1 MVSVIYSTRKDKPEF
16 IKQIEKTSG
25 VHKIE
30 IIQIINDG
38 EMSLTEAYNKG
49 LEESNNDIVVF
60 CHDDIIFDTKNWGR
74 KLTSIFKKN
83 PEYGIIGIAG
93 TTDLVDGR
101 WWTLKE
107 SMNGIVSHQHEG
119 KKWTNYYSKDQGNKV
134 TDMVVLDGLF
144 LAVNK
149 NKIKHT
155 FDEDF
160 HGFHFY
166 DISFCFPNYL
176 DGVKVGLTTQIRVT
190 HLSIGETNKQ
200 WEGHKV
206 RFEEKYKDK
215 LPIRLTNN
223 KTFEEKLEFNPKN
236 IAFGMVT
243 YNAEHRI
250 KQSAF
255 TVPDWVENFVIVNDG
270 TPYNEDSYPKHAKII
285 QHEVNKSVGAAKT
298 TAINYLMENTDCEH
312 IFIMEDDIL
321 IKDEKVFEEYI
332 KHSLISGIK
341 HLNFGLHGPANKKDG
356 QGFTSLEDRKDTEGE
371 PNPRMLIPYKNGE
384 KDGTDATIAL
394 YPNCVGA
401 FSYYYRPVL
410 EDIGGFD
417 PNFKNAWEHVE
428 HTYQAIKKGYHPAF
442 WYFADI
448 DKSWEYLT
456 DIPNSIEESTIART
470 PTWNDNFRKG
480 TMWYK
485 KKHGI
490 TPTETPLAPQEMVQK
505 QLHAIYQNRG

>member
-1 MVSVIYSTRKDKPEF
+1 MISIIYSTRKDKPEF
-16 IKQIEKTSG
+16 IEKIKNTSG

-93 TTDLVDGR
+93 TTDLIDGR

-119 KKWTNYYSKDQGNKV
+119 KKWTNYYSKDQGNKI

-149 NKIKHT
+149 NKIKHN

-166 DISFCFPNYL
+166 DISFCLPNYL

-206 RFEEKYKDK
+206 RFEEKYKNN

-223 KTFEEKLEFNPKN
+223 KTFEEKLEFDPKS
-236 IAFGMVT
+236 IGFGMVT

-270 TPYNEDSYPKHAKII
+270 TPYNKDSYPKHAKII

-298 TAINYLMENTDCEH
+298 TAINYLLKNTDCEH

-332 KHSLISGIK
+332 KHSLVSGIK
-341 HLNFGLHGPANKKDG
+341 HLNFALHGPANKKG
-356 QGFTSLEDRKDTEGE
+356 SKGFTSLEDREDSGGE
-371 PNPRMLIPYKNGE
+371 PNPRMLVPYKDSEG
-384 KDGTDATIAL
+384 DQTRLSIAL

-428 HTYQAIKKGYHPAF
+428 HTYQTIKKGYHPAF

-485 KKHGI
+485 KKHGV

-505 QLHAIYQNRG
+505 QLQAIYQNRG